1 MNDELFHKFYN
12 EFLPRIKVKVWVE
25 RSDTSATA
33 YMQSKLWVRKE
44 PIKIQEFG
52 LSFTDEEIL
61 KDGLVWGRVMRATG
75 ARLEPN
81 YTISL
86 RS

>member
-1 MNDELFHKFYN
+1 MNDELLHKFYN
-12 EFLPRIKVKVWVE
+12 QFLPRLCVKVWVE
-25 RSDTSATA
+25 RTDTLATA

-75 ARLEPN
+75 AKMETNFTL
-81 YTISL
+81 
-86 RS
+86 

>member
-1 MNDELFHKFYN
+1 MNDELLGKFYN
-12 EFLPRIKVKVWVE
+12 QFLPRLHVKVWVE

-52 LSFTDEEIL
+52 LSFTDQEIL
-61 KDGLVWGRVMRATG
+61 KDVLVWGRVMGATG
-75 ARLEPN
+75 AKLEAN
-81 YTISL
+81 FTL
-86 RS
+86 

>member
-25 RSDTSATA
+25 RTETSAIA

-44 PIKIQEFG
+44 PIKIQEFS
-52 LSFTDEEIL
+52 LEFTDYEIL
-61 KDGLVWGRVMRATG
+61 NDHLVWGRVMTATG
-75 ARLEPN
+75 AKLESN
-81 YTISL
+81 FTL
-86 RS
+86 

>member
-1 MNDELFHKFYN
+1 MNDELFHKFYYQ
-12 EFLPRIKVKVWVE
+12 FLPRIHVKVWVE

-33 YMQSKLWVRKE
+33 YMQSKLWARKE

-61 KDGLVWGRVMRATG
+61 KDELVWGRVMKATG
-75 ARLEPN
+75 AKLETN
-81 YTISL
+81 FTL
-86 RS
+86 

>member
-1 MNDELFHKFYN
+1 MNDELFHKFYYQ
-12 EFLPRIKVKVWVE
+12 FLPRIHVKVWVE

-33 YMQSKLWVRKE
+33 FMQSKLWARKE

-61 KDGLVWGRVMRATG
+61 KDELVWGRVMKATG
-75 ARLEPN
+75 AKLETN
-81 YTISL
+81 FTL
-86 RS
+86 

>member
-1 MNDELFHKFYN
+1 MNDELLSKFYN
-12 EFLPRIKVKVWVE
+12 QFLPRIHVKVWVE

-61 KDGLVWGRVMRATG
+61 ADCLVWGRVMEATG
-75 ARLEPN
+75 AKIETNFTL
-81 YTISL
+81 
-86 RS
+86 

>member
-1 MNDELFHKFYN
+1 MNAELFHKFYN

-25 RSDTSATA
+25 RTETSAIA
-33 YMQSKLWVRKE
+33 YMQSNLWVRKE

-61 KDGLVWGRVMRATG
+61 KDDLVWGRVMEATG
-75 ARLEPN
+75 ARLESN

-86 RS
+86 RG

>member
-1 MNDELFHKFYN
+1 MNDELLSKFYN
-12 EFLPRIKVKVWVE
+12 QFLPRIHVKVWVE

-61 KDGLVWGRVMRATG
+61 KDGLVWGRVMEATG
-75 ARLEPN
+75 AKLETN
-81 YTISL
+81 FTL
-86 RS
+86 

>member
-1 MNDELFHKFYN
+1 MNDELLSKFYN
-12 EFLPRIKVKVWVE
+12 QFLPRIHVKVWVE

-61 KDGLVWGRVMRATG
+61 ADCLVWGRVMEATG
-75 ARLEPN
+75 AKLEAN
-81 YTISL
+81 FTL
-86 RS
+86 

>member
-1 MNDELFHKFYN
+1 MNDELLSKFYN
-12 EFLPRIKVKVWVE
+12 QFLPRIHVKVWVE

-61 KDGLVWGRVMRATG
+61 ADSLVWGRVMEATG
-75 ARLEPN
+75 AKMETNFTL
-81 YTISL
+81 
-86 RS
+86 

>member
-33 YMQSKLWVRKE
+33 YMQSKLWLRKE

-75 ARLEPN
+75 AKLESN
-81 YTISL
+81 FTL
-86 RS
+86 

>member
-12 EFLPRIKVKVWVE
+12 LFLPSIKVKVWVE
-25 RSDTSATA
+25 RTETSAIA

-52 LSFTDEEIL
+52 LGFTDVEIL
-61 KDGLVWGRVMRATG
+61 KDGLVWGRVMEATG
-75 ARLEPN
+75 AKLETN
-81 YTISL
+81 FTL
-86 RS
+86 